1 MAKKYKVYDTESGRV
16 VSIIERVA
24 DAVRLAAGVL
34 ASGSAEVTVTSTT
47 GLWPGMLLI
56 GKGITPG
63 TKVLTVDSA
72 TSFTMTANASAT
84 VNAPGVFIT
93 ALAYV
98 PYKADGTLEVR
109 EVHLEHYRDL
119 FEDITA
125 DVGIRDAYTND
136 NNQQAY
142 YTASRA
148 MKGAILPGD
157 CEVFGGPTGATLGA
171 TTFCL
176 AFTDDPT
183 FSTSDHVSHTPPRE
197 QTQKCS
203 FVHFILDDGTLLPV
217 LRMPAYDIVP
227 AAS

>member
-1 MAKKYKVYDTESGRV
+1 MPKKYKVYDTESGRV

-34 ASGSAEVTVTSTT
+34 TSGSAEVTVTSTT

-56 GKGITPG
+56 GKGITAG

-72 TSFTMTANASAT
+72 TGFTMTANASAT

-109 EVHLEHYRDL
+109 EVHLDHYRDL
-119 FEDITA
+119 FSSLGLQGHVVDA
-125 DVGIRDAYTND
+125 DTGSLTFPKLGSPLGGPEGVGIIPDPD
-136 NNQQAY
+136 VP
-142 YTASRA
+142 
-148 MKGAILPGD
+148 L
-157 CEVFGGPTGATLGA
+157 EVDSLVGTLSGVA
-171 TTFCL
+171 VVKAAPKL
-176 AFTDDPT
+176 VL
-183 FSTSDHVSHTPPRE
+183 SDHIAHTPPRE

-227 AAS
+227 VAP